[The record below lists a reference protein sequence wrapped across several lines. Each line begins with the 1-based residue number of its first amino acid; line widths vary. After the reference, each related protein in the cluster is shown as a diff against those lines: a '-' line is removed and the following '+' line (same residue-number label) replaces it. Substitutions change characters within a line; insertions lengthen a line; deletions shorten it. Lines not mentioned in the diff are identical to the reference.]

1 MSLAATQRAWS
12 TPGLTTA
19 QLIVLLRLADRAN
32 DSGECWPSVRTLAAD
47 TRQSERTV
55 RAALAELE
63 RMGHITRRRRVS
75 QVGTDMTRLYKIES
89 VDFDGGQEIPPRLQE
104 MPPPLQEIPPRGHQ
118 MQEGGELNAPKSS
131 IESPIESTKES
142 KEPPQPPGGE
152 VGEFALTHEPAKPAA
167 QDKHQAIAV
176 MLLGELSAARI
187 RVDRRCVALKPV
199 PGNLEHIKARLKAG
213 YSADDLRHVI
223 AVCEARAKH
232 DSAAR
237 EYFDAVSPFRKGN
250 IGRWSAMS
258 LEQAQSP
265 APLHGPQRWP
275 SARAPAPDVDRTDD
289 VLTRFEKGPRR

>member
-1 MSLAATQRAWS
+1 MSLAALQRAWA

-32 DSGECWPSVRTLAAD
+32 SAGECWPSIRTLAAD

-55 RAALAELE
+55 RSALVELE
-63 RMGHITRRRRVS
+63 RLGHISRRNRIS
-75 QVGTDMTRLYKIES
+75 PVGTDMTRLYKIENI
-89 VDFDGGQEIPPRLQE
+89 DFDGGQHVPPRG
-104 MPPPLQEIPPRGHQ
+104 QEIPPTRQEIPARGQ
-118 MQEGGELNAPKSS
+118 QVPGEGATGAPKSS

-142 KEPPQPPGGE
+142 KETPQPPGGE
-152 VGEFALTHEPAKPAA
+152 MGEFALTHEPAKPAA
-167 QDKHQAIAV
+167 QDKHQTIAV

-232 DSAAR
+232 DSAVR

-275 SARAPAPDVDRTDD
+275 SARAPAPEVDERDD
-289 VLTRFEKGPRR
+289 TLSQWEKGPRQ